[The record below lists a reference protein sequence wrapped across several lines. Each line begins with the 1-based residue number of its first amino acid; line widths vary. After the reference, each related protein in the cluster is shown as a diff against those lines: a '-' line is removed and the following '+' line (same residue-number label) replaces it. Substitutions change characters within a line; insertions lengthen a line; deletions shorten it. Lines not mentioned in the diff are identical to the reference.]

1 MHQKSRARLACA
13 IAGVALLIVGTYL
26 HPQQADPN
34 EAVAAFAEYAAE
46 QFWVGSHL
54 LQLAGFVLIGA
65 TLLLL
70 ASDLESGSAWQAAR
84 IAGGGV
90 VASIALAA
98 GVQAVDGIALK
109 NMVDAWSATPAAHKE
124 AAFYAAFA
132 VRQIEI
138 GLAAAV
144 SIFFGATTIIL
155 GAAFLLDRGYPKWI
169 GVTAAAGGA
178 LLIVAGLITAH
189 TGFSAV
195 AMTIQMPAMSI
206 LLVWLLLVGAFG
218 ERVRSD

>member
-34 EAVAAFAEYAAE
+34 DAVAAFTEYAAE

-70 ASDLESGSAWQAAR
+70 ASDLESGSARQAAR

-109 NMVDAWSATPAAHKE
+109 NTVDAWSAAPAAQKE

-144 SIFFGATTIIL
+144 GILFGATTAVL
-155 GAAFLLDRGYPKWI
+155 GAAFLLDHGYPKWI
-169 GVTAAAGGA
+169 GATAAAGGT
-178 LLIVAGLITAH
+178 LLIIAGIVTAH
-189 TGFSAV
+189 TGFSAL
-195 AMTIQMPAMSI
+195 AMAIQMPATLS
-206 LLVWLLLVGAFG
+206 LLVWLPLV
-218 ERVRSD
+218 